1 MATIILGCLCC
12 LFLFA
17 TSGIP
22 LIGWILF
29 HLFSSIHYA
38 NSYTEGLI
46 DFLFYLYS
54 WIIYLIPHCLVL
66 GICYKFY
73 LYIFKKNDYLKKM
86 KHEMLEE
93 KDSPILNFYVER
105 MKIMKETLFYIFG
118 FLIALRFSTWM
129 FFQNSFIMEIV
140 AYTNVGILMALLLTE
155 ESQLNQKWF
164 IYNCALIFVSSLIID
179 DSFQMLTGYK
189 FLFL

>member
-1 MATIILGCLCC
+1 
-12 LFLFA
+12 
-17 TSGIP
+17 
-22 LIGWILF
+22 
-29 HLFSSIHYA
+29 
-38 NSYTEGLI
+38 
-46 DFLFYLYS
+46 
-54 WIIYLIPHCLVL
+54 
-66 GICYKFY
+66 
-73 LYIFKKNDYLKKM
+73 M